1 MSEPIIHALR
11 ASQTVQVI
19 PGNAHTSA
27 MIALGVPDAVAR
39 QLMVPGGH
47 PAQEMHVT
55 LAFYPAPLGEPEAWE
70 TLAQVLQGLAAA
82 TEAPVC
88 LLGGSGRFMGMA
100 DGKDACV
107 LNVDAPGIN
116 ELRQACVHVAE
127 RLGLEH
133 SKLHSF
139 SPHLTVS
146 YEEPGTDHP
155 MPRPSVPP
163 FAFTGL
169 ELWVAGHKVVFPFAP
184 VSLQSAIGAVVTRQF
199 AKADAAQVDQRRP
212 AQALLAQLTGDLLNV
227 TNTDRHLQRE
237 TDRLHE
243 HHARAFEGLTRAIPA
258 VRGSELE
265 EAALHHAGEMGGAR
279 RAGA

>member
-1 MSEPIIHALR
+1 MSEPIITALK
-11 ASQTVQVI
+11 ASHEVQAI
-19 PGNAHTSA
+19 SGNTHTSA
-27 MIALGVPDAVAR
+27 MIALGVPDAVAQR
-39 QLMVPGGH
+39 LVVPGGH

-55 LAFYPAPLGEPEAWE
+55 LAFYPAPLGEPDAWD
-70 TLAQVLQGLAAA
+70 TLAQVLKGLAAA

-88 LLGGSGRFMGMA
+88 HLGGSGRFLNVSE
-100 DGKDACV
+100 GKDACI

-133 SKLHSF
+133 SRLHSF
-139 SPHLTVS
+139 TPHLTVS
-146 YEEPGTDHP
+146 YEDAGTDHP
-155 MPRPSVPP
+155 MPRQKIAP

-227 TNTDRHLQRE
+227 TNTDRHLQGE